1 MPECVAKS
9 LHSCLT
15 LCNPMYCSP
24 LGSSDH
30 GILQV
35 RLLAWVAMPSSRGS
49 SQRRYRT
56 HVSHFAGSF
65 LLSEPPGKPFKRLR
79 DPQKQL
85 HEAEK
90 KNKEGQLE
98 TDWIF

>member
-1 MPECVAKS
+1 M
-9 LHSCLT
+9 
-15 LCNPMYCSP
+15 
-24 LGSSDH
+24 
-30 GILQV
+30 GILQA
-35 RLLAWVAMPSSRGS
+35 RIMQWVAMPSSRGS
-49 SQRRYRT
+49 SQHRYRT
-56 HVSHFAGSF
+56 QVSHFAGRF
-65 LLSEPPGKPFKRLR
+65 LLSEPPGKPFKGLR